1 MHIRDYSL
9 IVNLLYQVIQ
19 KKNDFM
25 WGPEQQQAFEQIKKV
40 TVHAVALWPVW
51 TLQDVKNVLHTVAE
65 KMALLEASGR
75 KHRGEL
81 KVDL

>member
-1 MHIRDYSL
+1 
-9 IVNLLYQVIQ
+9 
-19 KKNDFM
+19 
-25 WGPEQQQAFEQIKKV
+25 V